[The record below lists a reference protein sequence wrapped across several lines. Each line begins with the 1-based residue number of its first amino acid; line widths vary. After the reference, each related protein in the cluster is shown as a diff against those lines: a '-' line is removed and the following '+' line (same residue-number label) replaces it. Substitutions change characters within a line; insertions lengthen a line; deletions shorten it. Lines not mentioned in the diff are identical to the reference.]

1 MMAYESLQPHYTTL
15 SNGSLSLLFC
25 EWRNHLHASCY
36 IVSFIP
42 HPPTSPTAFTHLSQF
57 YTRSNDSWAKLRIWS
72 FHVACMQG
80 HCSTQK
86 QGHQSNL
93 LWMTWHSL
101 SSAQLSL
108 HLWREAKFTPI
119 SLSLHPHSQQFMD
132 PNGVVLWLSSS
143 PTGPPLEPNKP

>member
-25 EWRNHLHASCY
+25 EWRNHLHASFY
-36 IVSFIP
+36 IASFIP
-42 HPPTSPTAFTHLSQF
+42 HPLHSLTFHTF
-57 YTRSNDSWAKLRIWS
+57 TRSNDSWAKSGIWC

-108 HLWREAKFTPI
+108 HLWREPKFTLI
-119 SLSLHPHSQQFMD
+119 SLSFHPHPQQFMD
-132 PNGVVLWLSSS
+132 PNGVVLWLPSST
-143 PTGPPLEPNKP
+143 TGPPLEANKS